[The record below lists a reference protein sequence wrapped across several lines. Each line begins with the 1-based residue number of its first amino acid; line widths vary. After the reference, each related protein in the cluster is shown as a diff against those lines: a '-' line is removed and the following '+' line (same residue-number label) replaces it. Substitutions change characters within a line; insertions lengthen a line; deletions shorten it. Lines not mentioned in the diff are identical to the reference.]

1 MKKGCNT
8 SHLDS
13 TNNTPQV
20 WEKRKIKNSEQDL
33 NQCCLDHYPMLN
45 FKKALGSC
53 LIFKAN

>member
-8 SHLDS
+8 THLDS

-20 WEKRKIKNSEQDL
+20 WEKKKIKNSEQDL

-45 FKKALGSC
+45 F
-53 LIFKAN
+53 